1 MMRSFLWV
9 SVGPMLGRCW
19 AALGLCWASV
29 SWANAG
35 PMLGRFGSMLCG
47 VPWRSLERKIQPQPK
62 TFRLRFILGAIEELC
77 WTNVGPFWVYV
88 GSMLGPCWVIWWAMW
103 GSMEVSGTKKK
114 NQPKTFRLGVIWGH
128 LEGYVGPMLG
138 RFGSMLGR
146 CWAHV
151 GSFGGLCGVP
161 WRSLERKKYPQPKTF
176 RLGVILG
183 ALGGLCRTNVG
194 PFWVYVGSMLG
205 HLAGNV
211 WLHGGLW
218 NEKFNTN
225 RKRFG

>member
-103 GSMEVSGTKKK
+103 GSMEVSGTEKIPPTE
-114 NQPKTFRLGVIWGH
+114 NFS
-128 LEGYVGPMLG
+128 VGG
-138 RFGSMLGR
+138 NFGGTWRAMSDQ
-146 CWAHV
+146 CWAVLGLCWVHV
-151 GSFGGLCGVP
+151 GSFGGQCVAA
-161 WRSLERKKYPQPKTF
+161 WRSLE
-176 RLGVILG
+176 
-183 ALGGLCRTNVG
+183 
-194 PFWVYVGSMLG
+194 
-205 HLAGNV
+205 
-211 WLHGGLW
+211 
-218 NEKFNTN
+218 
-225 RKRFG
+225 

>member
-103 GSMEVSGTKKK
+103 GSMEVSGTKK
-114 NQPKTFRLGVIWGH
+114 NPTENFSVGGNLGALGG
-128 LEGYVGPMLG
+128 LCRTNVGP
-138 RFGSMLGR
+138 FWVYVGSMLGP
-146 CWAHV
+146 CWVIWWAMW
-151 GSFGGLCGVP
+151 GSMEVSGT
-161 WRSLERKKYPQPKTF
+161 KKYPQPKTF

-218 NEKFNTN
+218 NEKFNPN